1 MTVEVERT
9 GHVLVV
15 SIQREEKR
23 NALNAEITAGVDAAM
38 NELEDDGDLWCG
50 VLTGTA
56 TVFSAG
62 ADLGAGTGGPTPRGG
77 EVGLVRRA
85 RRKPLIAAVEGYAV
99 GGGLELVLSCD
110 LVVASTE
117 ARFGFPEVKRGLM
130 PDYGGTFRS
139 VRMLP
144 PNVARE
150 LLLTGDFLRAV
161 RAERLGFVNVLA
173 EPGRGVGGSA
183 RARPE
188 DLRERAARGAGRARQ
203 RQRGRGRGRAG
214 LLGDERPSP
223 CRPGRDRGLHRG
235 HRRLLRAPRPRVA
248 QPVAPPPFA
257 FGVTQASM

>member
-1 MTVEVERT
+1 LVYQCDRNDVEREAAMTVEVERT

-23 NALNAEITAGVDAAM
+23 NALNADITAGVDAAM
-38 NELEDDGDLWCG
+38 NELEDDPDLWCG

-62 ADLGAGTGGPTPRGG
+62 ADLGAGTGGPTARGG

-110 LVVASTE
+110 LVVASTD
-117 ARFGFPEVKRGLM
+117 ARFGFPEVRRGLM

-150 LLLTGDFLRAV
+150 LLLTGDYLSAERG
-161 RAERLGFVNVLA
+161 ERLGFVNVLT
-173 EPGRGVGGSA
+173 EPGHAREEALALARRICENAPLAVQAALASANEVVGEGEPGYWATSD
-183 RARPE
+183 R
-188 DLRERAARGAGRARQ
+188 LH
-203 RQRGRGRGRAG
+203 AG
-214 LLGDERPSP
+214 LVDTEDSTEGIAAFFER
-223 CRPGRDRGLHRG
+223 
-235 HRRLLRAPRPRVA
+235 RAPQWRNR
-248 QPVAPPPFA
+248 
-257 FGVTQASM
+257 